1 MENVDIFVKSVSKCK
16 NKEGSKERKVTDLS
30 DIYNNLIQGEQSNF
44 SRSPNS
50 PPLVCT
56 DTSLSNNATSSDVRS
71 GIVSEDLCL
80 NTQDEEILNILEEL
94 QCPRDDRGRNSFCST
109 TEKSRLSGH
118 FVSETIFNLSRK
130 VLSESEIGVLE
141 KGLDF
146 APIQNKI
153 NEPELRRDFEQ
164 FCRRMRLRWH
174 FRNEPTQEFSNIPAF
189 APKSSW
195 NPPEGH
201 PIIEVFLSQIE
212 HELFQVSDKC
222 LPFSNLTK
230 EEWRAVRSLANDRS
244 IVIKKADK
252 GSCIVV

>member
-1 MENVDIFVKSVSKCK
+1 MN
-16 NKEGSKERKVTDLS
+16 
-30 DIYNNLIQGEQSNF
+30 
-44 SRSPNS
+44 
-50 PPLVCT
+50 
-56 DTSLSNNATSSDVRS
+56 
-71 GIVSEDLCL
+71 
-80 NTQDEEILNILEEL
+80 
-94 QCPRDDRGRNSFCST
+94 PRNDKGRNSFCST

-146 APIQNKI
+146 APIQNKS

-164 FCRRMRLRWH
+164 FCGRMRIKWH

-201 PIIEVFLSQIE
+201 PNIEVFLSQIE
-212 HELFQVSDKC
+212 HELFTI
-222 LPFSNLTK
+222 FS
-230 EEWRAVRSLANDRS
+230 E
-244 IVIKKADK
+244 
-252 GSCIVV
+252 